1 MSSAPTDGAPIHSTQ
16 NSTQMDGNAPGGVGA
31 YLYPWD
37 AVGDP
42 ACADR
47 IAGLGVDRVVL
58 AAAYH
63 TVRALTPSHPAR
75 KVVTASH
82 SAVYYQP
89 DRARWRGRAVQPAVA
104 AWAPGSFHQAA
115 HALREAGLGVYAWV
129 VLTHNQRLGT
139 LHPELAVVNAF
150 GDRYPWALC
159 SANRLVREYC
169 ATLAAEIAELPEVD
183 GLELESCGWY
193 GFEHLHAHDKTGA
206 SVLSAQ
212 ARALLSVCFCDAC
225 EIEYAEAGLA
235 PNRLREQ
242 VHTALEPVFAG
253 ASAPDDEA
261 ASEFEPELRAVHAVR
276 NAAADRLRAE
286 VIAAVRTARPQLPV
300 LLHTHP
306 DPHRIGANP
315 GAVPASLFA
324 QSAGAVL
331 QCGGPPDEAA
341 ATVAAV
347 ASQAPEGTPVAATL
361 QAVANLGARVA
372 TLAEEAVAL
381 RAAGANELRF
391 YHAGLAS
398 GSDLRAIRDAA
409 AAWNKG

>member
-1 MSSAPTDGAPIHSTQ
+1 MNGDGMSSGGMNGGA
-16 NSTQMDGNAPGGVGA
+16 GGVGA

-42 ACADR
+42 SCADR
-47 IAGLGVDRVVL
+47 IAGLGVDRVIL

-63 TVRALTPSHPAR
+63 TVRALSASHPTH

-89 DRARWRGRAVQPAVA
+89 DRARWQGRAIQPAVA
-104 AWAPGSFHQAA
+104 TWAPGSFHQAA
-115 HALREAGLGVYAWV
+115 HALRDAGLGVYAWV

-159 SANRLVREYC
+159 SANQLVNEYC
-169 ATLAAEIAELPEVD
+169 TTLAEEVAELPEVD

-206 SVLSAQ
+206 SAFSAQ
-212 ARALLSVCFCDAC
+212 VRELLSVCFCDTC
-225 EIEYAEAGLA
+225 EIEYADAGIA
-235 PNRLREQ
+235 PQRLRERLRA
-242 VHTALEPVFAG
+242 ALEPVFAG
-253 ASAPDDEA
+253 ATEPDKEVGA
-261 ASEFEPELRAVHAVR
+261 EFEPELRAVHAVR
-276 NAAADRLRAE
+276 TAAADRLRAE
-286 VIAAVRTARPQLPV
+286 VLSAVHAARPELPV

-315 GAVPASLFA
+315 GAVPATLFA

-331 QCGGPPDEAA
+331 QCGGPHEEAV
-341 ATVAAV
+341 ATVSAV
-347 ASQAPEGTPVAATL
+347 ASQAPDGTPIAATL
-361 QAVANLGARVA
+361 QAVANLGGRVG
-372 TLAEEAVAL
+372 TLAEEAVTL

-398 GSDLRAIRDAA
+398 GSDLRAIREAT
-409 AAWNKG
+409 AAWNKH

>member
-1 MSSAPTDGAPIHSTQ
+1 MNSAGVNGTGVNGTGTS
-16 NSTQMDGNAPGGVGA
+16 GGPGGVGA

-63 TVRALTPSHPAR
+63 TVRALSASHPTH

-104 AWAPGSFHQAA
+104 TWAPGSFHQAA
-115 HALREAGLGVYAWV
+115 HALRDAGLGVYAWA

-139 LHPELAVVNAF
+139 LHPELAVTNAF

-159 SANRLVREYC
+159 AANRLVREYC
-169 ATLAAEIAELPEVD
+169 TTLAQEIAGLPEVD

-206 SVLSAQ
+206 AAFSPEV
-212 ARALLSVCFCDAC
+212 RTLLSMCFCDAC
-225 EIEYAEAGLA
+225 EIEYAEAGIA
-235 PNRLREQ
+235 PQRLRERLRA
-242 VHTALEPVFAG
+242 ALEPVFADAAEPEKQAG
-253 ASAPDDEA
+253 AELEA
-261 ASEFEPELRAVHAVR
+261 ELRAVHAVR
-276 NAAADRLRAE
+276 TAAADRLRAE
-286 VIAAVRTARPQLPV
+286 VLSAVRAARPDLPV

-306 DPHRIGANP
+306 DPHRVGANP
-315 GAVPASLFA
+315 GAVPATLFA
-324 QSAGAVL
+324 ESAGAVL
-331 QCGGPPDEAA
+331 QCGGPPEEAA

-347 ASQAPEGTPVAATL
+347 ASQAPDGMPIAATL
-361 QAVANLGARVA
+361 QAVANLGGRVA

-398 GSDLRAIRDAA
+398 GSDLRAIREAA
-409 AAWNKG
+409 TAWGKS

>member
-1 MSSAPTDGAPIHSTQ
+1 MNGAG
-16 NSTQMDGNAPGGVGA
+16 MDRADLGGGVGA

-89 DRARWRGRAVQPAVA
+89 DRARWRGRSVQPAVA
-104 AWAPGSFHQAA
+104 TWAPGSFHQAA
-115 HALREAGLGVYAWV
+115 HALRDAGLGVYAWV

-139 LHPELAVVNAF
+139 VHPELAVVNAF
-150 GDRYPWALC
+150 GDHYPWALC
-159 SANRLVREYC
+159 SANRLVSEYC
-169 ATLAAEIAELPEVD
+169 ATLAAEIAELSEVD

-206 SVLSAQ
+206 SAFSPLT
-212 ARALLSVCFCDAC
+212 RELLSICFCDAC
-225 EIEYAEAGLA
+225 EIEYADAALA
-235 PNRLREQ
+235 PQRLREQ
-242 VHTALEPVFAG
+242 IRAAIEPALAG
-253 ASAPDDEA
+253 VPESDEELGG
-261 ASEFEPELRAVHAVR
+261 EFESELAAVRAVR
-276 NAAADRLRAE
+276 TAAADRLRAE
-286 VIAAVRTARPQLPV
+286 VLTAVRAERPDLPV

-315 GAVPASLFA
+315 GAVPATLFA

-331 QCGGPPDEAA
+331 QCGGPHNEAL

-347 ASQAPEGTPVAATL
+347 ASQAPDGTPIAATL
-361 QAVANLGARVA
+361 QAVANLGARVDS
-372 TLAEEAVAL
+372 LAEEAVAL
-381 RAAGANELRF
+381 RAAGATELRF

-398 GSDLRAIRDAA
+398 GSDLRAIREAA
-409 AAWNKG
+409 AAWNKN

>member
-1 MSSAPTDGAPIHSTQ
+1 MNDGGMNRAATS
-16 NSTQMDGNAPGGVGA
+16 GGVGA

-63 TVRALTPSHPAR
+63 TVRALSPSHPTR

-89 DRARWRGRAVQPAVA
+89 DRARWRGHSVQPAVA
-104 AWAPGSFHQAA
+104 TWAPGSFHQAA
-115 HALREAGLGVYAWV
+115 HALRDAGLGVYAWV

-139 LHPELAVVNAF
+139 VHPELAVVNAF
-150 GDRYPWALC
+150 GDHYPWALC

-169 ATLAAEIAELPEVD
+169 ATLAAEAAGLPEVD

-206 SVLSAQ
+206 AAFSPLV
-212 ARALLSVCFCDAC
+212 RELLSVCFCDAC
-225 EIEYAEAGLA
+225 EIEYADASIA
-235 PNRLREQ
+235 PQRLRERLRA
-242 VHTALEPVFAG
+242 VLEPVLAG
-253 ASAPDDEA
+253 ASEFDDEA
-261 ASEFEPELRAVHAVR
+261 EDEFESDVQAVRAVRTAV
-276 NAAADRLRAE
+276 ADRLRAE
-286 VIAAVRTARPQLPV
+286 VLSAVRAARPDLPV

-315 GAVPASLFA
+315 GAVPATLFA

-331 QCGGPPDEAA
+331 QCGGPPDEAV
-341 ATVAAV
+341 ATVNAV
-347 ASQAPEGTPVAATL
+347 ASQAPDGTPVAATL
-361 QAVANLGARVA
+361 QAVANLGGRVA

-381 RAAGANELRF
+381 RAAGATELRF

-398 GSDLRAIRDAA
+398 GSDLRAIREAA
-409 AAWNKG
+409 AAWNKY